1 MIIITD
7 KSNDKKYLKGGN
19 LMATL
24 RHSNQRDAVLKDL
37 QARYDHPTAEE
48 VYLSVRKEMP
58 SISLATVYR
67 NLKLLES
74 EGLILKITTGD
85 SDRFD
90 GHTHNHYHFT
100 CNGCMRVLDLE
111 IGTTNPDTL
120 PKNFDGVITGHS
132 LMFFGLCSQCKK

>member
-1 MIIITD
+1 
-7 KSNDKKYLKGGN
+7 
-19 LMATL
+19 MATL

-48 VYLSVRKEMP
+48 VYLSVKKEMP

-90 GHTHNHYHFT
+90 GHTHSHYHFT
-100 CNGCMRVLDLE
+100 CNDCMKVFDLE
-111 IGTTNPDTL
+111 IADTDFCTL
-120 PKNFDGVITGHS
+120 PRDFDGVITGHS
-132 LMFFGLCSQCKK
+132 LMFFGLCSKCKK

>member
-1 MIIITD
+1 
-7 KSNDKKYLKGGN
+7 
-19 LMATL
+19 MATL

-48 VYLSVRKEMP
+48 VYLSVKKDFP

-100 CNGCMRVLDLE
+100 CNQCMKVLDV
-111 IGTTNPDTL
+111 DVDSADFCTL
-120 PKNFDGVITGHS
+120 PKDFDGVITGHS
-132 LMFFGLCSQCKK
+132 LMFFGLCSKCKN